1 MWHGLRICFAGL
13 TVGFSS
19 AVCTA
24 EGQFGRVP
32 SGDLDI
38 EVSDGLLTA
47 DVSNVPVA
55 EVIRIIGER
64 AGLKTVVTGDIEVA
78 LTRRIS
84 RVPLAEGLRRLVGRN
99 LIVMILGPVPKDGGR
114 RALIEVR
121 VHISANGPP
130 RRKQADRDEELLS
143 ALSHPD
149 AAVRSDAVL
158 QLEQI
163 GDLPAAD
170 LLGRVALEDPS
181 EAVRARAVGVLGRVG
196 GAEVMGA
203 LERVLRD
210 SAQVVREQAILAL
223 GQIDD
228 ENAAELLGDVLLS
241 NPDRQMRL
249 VAAWALGRKASS
261 VAKGF
266 LEAAQNDGDPALRR
280 AVYQGLRQSLYAAP
294 GESAANPP

>member
-1 MWHGLRICFAGL
+1 
-13 TVGFSS
+13 
-19 AVCTA
+19 
-24 EGQFGRVP
+24 
-32 SGDLDI
+32 
-38 EVSDGLLTA
+38 
-47 DVSNVPVA
+47 
-55 EVIRIIGER
+55 
-64 AGLKTVVTGDIEVA
+64 
-78 LTRRIS
+78 
-84 RVPLAEGLRRLVGRN
+84 
-99 LIVMILGPVPKDGGR
+99 
-114 RALIEVR
+114 
-121 VHISANGPP
+121 
-130 RRKQADRDEELLS
+130 
-143 ALSHPD
+143 
-149 AAVRSDAVL
+149 
-158 QLEQI
+158 
-163 GDLPAAD
+163 
-170 LLGRVALEDPS
+170 
-181 EAVRARAVGVLGRVG
+181 
-196 GAEVMGA
+196 MGA